1 MFVYNI
7 TSKVD
12 YAIVQEWLQWQKQTH
27 IPEMLATQLFLEY
40 RFYKLL
46 DHAED
51 IDETFVI
58 QFFCESNQKYEAYLQ
73 RFAPA
78 LRDKSQKKWADKVV
92 SFRTLLE
99 SVQ

>member
-12 YAIVQEWLQWQKQTH
+12 HAIVQEWLQWQMQTH
-27 IPEMLATQLFLEY
+27 IPEMLATQLFLDH

-51 IDETFVI
+51 FDETFAI
-58 QFFCESNQKYEAYLQ
+58 QFFCESKQKYEAYLQ
-73 RFAPA
+73 HFAPA
-78 LRDKSQKKWADKVV
+78 LRQKSQKKWGDKVV
-92 SFRTLLE
+92 SFRTRLE

>member
-12 YAIVQEWLQWQKQTH
+12 HAIVQEWLQWQKGTH

-40 RFYKLL
+40 RVYKLL
-46 DHAED
+46 DH
-51 IDETFVI
+51 DETFVI
-58 QFFCESNQKYEAYLQ
+58 QFFCESKQKYEAYLQ
-73 RFAPA
+73 HFAPL
-78 LRDKSQKKWADKVV
+78 LRERSQKKWGDKVV

>member
-1 MFVYNI
+1 MIVYNI

-12 YAIVQEWLQWQKQTH
+12 HAIVEEWLQWQKQRH

-58 QFFCESNQKYEAYLQ
+58 QFFCESKQNYETYLH

-78 LRDKSQKKWADKVV
+78 LREKSQKKWGDNVV
-92 SFRTLLE
+92 SFRTLLK